1 MISSKSG
8 ANWVGPGHLGD
19 GKSPVASNGTL
30 KNNSNQ
36 HPPIDIHS
44 IDHFLAENMLNM
56 IFVTCFLQMLVVA
69 FYIFQPSLGESHI
82 RTMVIFVQAPRFV
95 TILKKKLPLVLHPMG
110 IYVVY
115 IHICTYI
122 YIYIMMTIIGFNRI

>member
-56 IFVTCFLQMLVVA
+56 IFVTCFLQMLAVA
-69 FYIFQPSLGESHI
+69 LYIFQPSLGESHI

-95 TILKKKLPLVLHPMG
+95 TILKNKTTPGPPSYG
-110 IYVVY
+110 NICSIY
-115 IHICTYI
+115 ICT